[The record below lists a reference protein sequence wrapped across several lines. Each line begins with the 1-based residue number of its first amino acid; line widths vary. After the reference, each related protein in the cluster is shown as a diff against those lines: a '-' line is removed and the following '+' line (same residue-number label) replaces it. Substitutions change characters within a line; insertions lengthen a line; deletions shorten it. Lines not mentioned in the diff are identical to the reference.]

1 MSGDVESSGAAAPRM
16 AEAAE
21 IGDAGGDAL
30 VRMRGVTKHFPI
42 HRGILQRKVGAVQA
56 VDGVDLDIP
65 AGTSV
70 GLVGESGSG
79 KSTLGRVMLRLI
91 EPTAGTVMFEHHDV
105 TRLKGNDLRKLRRDM
120 QMVFQDPYSSMDP
133 RAHVGNSVAEPLKT
147 HLGMSGT
154 ELDERVAE
162 LFRMVGLS
170 PNYRGRFPHEFSGGQ
185 LQRLAVA
192 RTLATNPKLVV
203 CDEPVSSLDLST
215 RAEVI
220 NLLADLQERLGT
232 AYLFIAHDLSIVR
245 HVSHRIAVMYLGR
258 IVEEGDAET
267 VYTSPKHPYTQAL
280 LSAIPLPDPVAQRR
294 RERIVL
300 TGDLPSPANPPSGCR
315 FHTRCR
321 EVMDVCA
328 VEDPPLSFTA
338 DGVSVYCHLYPAA
351 SKPVA
356 VELVAPSTAGV
367 VNGSGPPP
375 EPS

>member
-1 MSGDVESSGAAAPRM
+1 MSGSVEPATTTESGGS
-16 AEAAE
+16 
-21 IGDAGGDAL
+21 GDQAL
-30 VRMRGVTKHFPI
+30 VRLRGVSKHFPI
-42 HRGILQRKVGAVQA
+42 QRGILQRKVGAVQA

-91 EPTAGTVMFEHHDV
+91 EPTAGTVMFEHYDV

-147 HLGMSGT
+147 HLGLSGG

-170 PNYRGRFPHEFSGGQ
+170 PDYRGRFPHEFSGGQ

-280 LSAIPLPDPVAQRR
+280 LSAIPLPDPVAQRQ

-321 EVMDVCA
+321 DVMEVCA
-328 VEDPPLSFTA
+328 VVDPPLASTS
-338 DGVSVYCHLYPAA
+338 DGTSVYCHLYPAA
-351 SKPVA
+351 PKPVP
-356 VELVAPSTAGV
+356 VELAAPTTAGA
-367 VNGSGPPP
+367 VNGSGPAP
-375 EPS
+375 EPSTP